1 MAQYYE
7 RRSATR
13 TNYKSPIRVEDS
25 KGIIYTARIVNSSN
39 NGLYIETD
47 WMLKPGAEIY
57 IEMEKSPYSP
67 SNFDLSERRQSLI
80 LWQTK
85 LKDSFYGY
93 GYGIKYIP
101 DLDENPLQIRVLK
114 EKDFTEENR
123 QHPRRHF
130 SRTVFFASKNHYFEG
145 LINNLSKNGM
155 FIETRDNFAIGQ
167 TVRLVIPGTKIDNGT
182 MLKGEIKHLNRKGI
196 GVQFKSL
203 LKTKTNRSLKKDE
216 CLK

>member
-1 MAQYYE
+1 MAQHYE

-25 KGIIYTARIVNSSN
+25 KGIIYNARIVNYSI

-47 WMLKPGAEIY
+47 WMLKPGTEIY
-57 IEMEKSPYSP
+57 IEMEKSPHAP
-67 SNFDLSERRQSLI
+67 SNFDLTERRQSLI

-101 DLDENPLQIRVLK
+101 NLDEKPLQISVLK
-114 EKDFTEENR
+114 ETEIPEENR
-123 QHPRRHF
+123 HHPRRHF
-130 SRTVFFASKNHYFEG
+130 SRSVFFTSKNHYFEG

-155 FIETRDNFAIGQ
+155 FIETRDNFAVGQ
-167 TVRLVIPGTKIDNGT
+167 IVRLVIPGTKIDNGT
-182 MLKGEIKHLNRKGI
+182 MIKGEIKHLNRKGI
-196 GVQFKSL
+196 GVQFKKIL
-203 LKTKTNRSLKKDE
+203 KIKTKKPPNVISA
-216 CLK
+216 